1 MKQTLSIIIGA
12 VFTVVGLIGCAT
24 PFRAPPDVA
33 HITLERV
40 DSPVVMVEKIWLER
54 KKGPLVVT
62 GYVVKRLGVTDTTQT
77 HLAVT
82 LFDADG
88 RVLRSSIERFTP
100 AQIPRGHRM
109 RGYAQY
115 RVMLDPLPPATERI
129 EVRAQEG
136 AVVSPDP

>member
-1 MKQTLSIIIGA
+1 M
-12 VFTVVGLIGCAT
+12 
-24 PFRAPPDVA
+24 A

-62 GYVVKRLGVTDTTQT
+62 GYVVKRLGATDTTQT
-77 HLAVT
+77 RLAVT

-88 RVLRSSIERFTP
+88 RVLRSSIERFEP
-100 AQIPRGHRM
+100 PQIPRGHRM
-109 RGYAQY
+109 HGHAQY
-115 RVMLDPLPPATERI
+115 RVALDPLPPATARI

-136 AVVSPDP
+136 GIASPAP